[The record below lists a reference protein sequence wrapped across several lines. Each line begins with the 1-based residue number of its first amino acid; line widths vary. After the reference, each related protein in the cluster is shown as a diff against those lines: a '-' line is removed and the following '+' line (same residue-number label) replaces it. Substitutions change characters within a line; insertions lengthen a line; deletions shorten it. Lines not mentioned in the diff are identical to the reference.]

1 MGGDQAVIVAG
12 IGCRRDCPAGDIVA
26 VIRQAEAVSGH
37 VVTALAAPR
46 FKAEEAGLREA
57 TGLIGLRLSW
67 VEDAALAA
75 VQPRCVT
82 ISTVAERHT
91 GFASVAE
98 AAALAVA
105 GSEARL
111 CLARIA
117 VGGATC
123 ALAESP

>member
-12 IGCRRDCPAGDIVA
+12 IGCRRGCQAADIIA
-26 VIRQAEAVSGH
+26 AIRQAESVSGR

-46 FKAEEAGLREA
+46 FKGQEAGLGEA
-57 TGLIGLRLSW
+57 TGLLGLGLIL
-67 VEDAALAA
+67 VDDTALMA

-111 CLARIA
+111 CLARIT

>member
-12 IGCRRDCPAGDIVA
+12 IGCRRDCPAADIVA
-26 VIRQAEAVSGH
+26 AIRQAESVSGY

-46 FKAEEAGLREA
+46 FKAEEIGLGEA
-57 TGLIGLRLSW
+57 TGLLGLGLTL
-67 VEDAALAA
+67 VDNAALAA
-75 VQPRCVT
+75 VQSRCVT
-82 ISTVAERHT
+82 ISTVVERHT

>member
-12 IGCRRDCPAGDIVA
+12 IGCRRDCPAADIVA
-26 VIRQAEAVSGH
+26 AIRQAESASGH
-37 VVTALAAPR
+37 VVTALAAPW
-46 FKAEEAGLREA
+46 FKAEEAGLGEA
-57 TGLIGLRLSW
+57 TGLLGLRLTL
-67 VEDAALAA
+67 VDDAALAA
-75 VQPRCVT
+75 VQARCVT
-82 ISTVAERHT
+82 ISATVERHT

-111 CLARIA
+111 CLARIT

>member
-12 IGCRRDCPAGDIVA
+12 IGCRRDCPAADIVA
-26 VIRQAEAVSGH
+26 AIRQAEAVSGH

-46 FKAEEAGLREA
+46 FKAEEAGLSEA
-57 TGLIGLRLSW
+57 TGLLSLSLTL
-67 VEDAALAA
+67 VDDAALTA

-82 ISTVAERHT
+82 ISATAERHT

-98 AAALAVA
+98 AAALAAA

-123 ALAESP
+123 ALAEAP